1 MKLYK
6 YSVPIIIVLI
16 ASITPIRLILGHFS
30 SYEYSLKKR
39 QEIAKSDAP
48 TIDIAVASNNKHFGE
63 SFVRGAD
70 LALEEENKIG
80 FSFSKDMS
88 APIQKKMVLHYFN
101 EDKKDN
107 KKMISDIVSNTNIV
121 ATISAQESSEAIDSS
136 VLFEQHGVLFLSTF
150 ATDQH
155 LTNHG
160 FNYVFS
166 SIPIALD
173 YAAALV
179 KYCEIAK
186 YKKVTYL
193 YPRGS
198 LGAMNF
204 TVSFGTLL
212 FNKDIHIHSS
222 YSFNEK
228 MEDYRLIINKLAEK
242 KPDAILLLAKGLS
255 AAKMLNQLR
264 SMGIETPVFG
274 YIGLDDLDIWDA
286 AKGKAYNTFVATTF
300 KANTEEDKKTA
311 MYQAFYAKYGS
322 YPNYLAIQ
330 GYDALKMLAAAI
342 RKGNS
347 SIPINIAG
355 SLKYNFKGLYKDYYF
370 NRLGR
375 IENQS
380 IKIKE
385 MKNGEFYNVMDFGV
399 E

>member
-30 SYEYSLKKR
+30 SYEYSLNKR

-48 TIDIAVASNNKHFGE
+48 TIDIAIAVNNKHFGE
-63 SFVRGAD
+63 SFVRGVD

-80 FSFSKDMS
+80 FSFPKDKAS
-88 APIQKKMVLHYFN
+88 SIQKKLVLHYFN
-101 EDKKDN
+101 KDKKDN
-107 KKMISDIVSNTNIV
+107 KKMIYDIASNTNIV
-121 ATISAQESSEAIDSS
+121 AAISAQESSEAIDTS
-136 VLFEQHGVLFLSTF
+136 VLFEQHGILFLSTF

-166 SIPIALD
+166 SIPIALK
-173 YAAALV
+173 YAEGLV
-179 KYCEIAK
+179 KYCEHAK

-204 TVSFGTLL
+204 TVSFGALL
-212 FNKDIHIHSS
+212 FNKDVHIHSS

-228 MEDYRLIINKLAEK
+228 VDDYRHIINKLNEN

-255 AAKMLNQLR
+255 AARMLNQLR
-264 SMGIETPVFG
+264 SMGVETPVFG

-300 KANTEEDKKTA
+300 HAIEEEDKKTE

-330 GYDALKMLAAAI
+330 GYDALKMVAVAI
-342 RKGNS
+342 RKGS
-347 SIPINIAG
+347 SSVPINIAG
-355 SLKYNFKGLYKDYYF
+355 SLKYNFKGSYKDYYF
-370 NRLGR
+370 NGFGR